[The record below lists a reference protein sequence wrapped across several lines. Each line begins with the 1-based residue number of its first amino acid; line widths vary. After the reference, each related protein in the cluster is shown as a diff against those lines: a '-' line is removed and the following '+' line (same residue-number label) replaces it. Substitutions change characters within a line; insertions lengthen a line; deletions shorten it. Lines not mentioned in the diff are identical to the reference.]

1 MTPQENS
8 LIDEAQPHALEGLDE
23 KALKELQSRLRSAS
37 IINVSN
43 HHVNMTPQENSLID
57 EAQPRALEGMDEKA
71 LKELQSRLRP
81 SARQELQSVAA
92 PGRSKGGGRRVPR
105 CRPAGQRTTRRQ
117 GGGHRRGAGPGERAP
132 RGRPRR
138 GVVPVRGLSRIKK
151 MALSIKD
158 PEADR
163 LARELAA
170 RTGESLTQAVV
181 VALRE
186 RLARETGRTRSI
198 PLAEEL
204 AGIRR
209 RCAALP
215 VLDAR
220 TAEEILGYDER
231 GLPA

>member
-1 MTPQENS
+1 
-8 LIDEAQPHALEGLDE
+8 
-23 KALKELQSRLRSAS
+23 
-37 IINVSN
+37 
-43 HHVNMTPQENSLID
+43 
-57 EAQPRALEGMDEKA
+57 
-71 LKELQSRLRP
+71 
-81 SARQELQSVAA
+81 
-92 PGRSKGGGRRVPR
+92 
-105 CRPAGQRTTRRQ
+105 
-117 GGGHRRGAGPGERAP
+117 
-132 RGRPRR
+132 
-138 GVVPVRGLSRIKK
+138 

-170 RTGESLTQAVV
+170 RTGETLTEAVV

-198 PLAEEL
+198 PLSEEL

-215 VLDAR
+215 VLDTR
-220 TAEEILGYDER
+220 TAEEILGYDEH